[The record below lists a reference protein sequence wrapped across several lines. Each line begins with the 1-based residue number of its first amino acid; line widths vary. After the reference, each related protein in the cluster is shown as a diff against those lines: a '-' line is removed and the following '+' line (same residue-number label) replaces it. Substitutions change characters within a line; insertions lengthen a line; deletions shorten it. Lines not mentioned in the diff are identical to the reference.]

1 MRTQQIILLS
11 GVAVASAL
19 AADQAAAPTLFERR
33 PAPNAVDERDI
44 EECSSVAVKLLPSL
58 TDIPTADSS
67 LVDFIAEQTQF
78 STVTDPCEVPAV
90 TGSMADEYSSWV
102 SELVTWYS
110 SHTKDISSLLDACTD
125 VPEIK
130 SQLDANIPEAVTVCD
145 KLTWASE
152 TGSASSSDDDS
163 SDDDSSDDDSSDSAS
178 ETNSGNAAP
187 HQTGMAI
194 AAAAM
199 AGLVVVGIN

>member
-19 AADQAAAPTLFERR
+19 AADQAAAPTLFERS
-33 PAPNAVDERDI
+33 PALNAVDERDLQ
-44 EECSSVAVKLLPSL
+44 ECSSVAINLLPSL
-58 TDIPTADSS
+58 VDVPTADSS
-67 LVDFIAEQTQF
+67 LLNFIAGQTQF
-78 STVTDPCEVPAV
+78 ATATDPCVFPAV

-110 SHTKDISSLLDACTD
+110 SHTADISSLLEACTD
-125 VPEIK
+125 VPEVK
-130 SQLDANIPEAVTVCD
+130 SQLDSNIPDQVTLCD

-152 TGSASSSDDDS
+152 TGSASSDSNS
-163 SDDDSSDDDSSDSAS
+163 SDASGDSATG
-178 ETNSGNAAP
+178 TNSGNAAP
-187 HQTGMAI
+187 QQTGMAI

>member
-19 AADQAAAPTLFERR
+19 AADQAAAPTLFERS
-33 PAPNAVDERDI
+33 PAPNAVDERDLQ
-44 EECSSVAVKLLPSL
+44 ECSSVAINLLPSL
-58 TDIPTADSS
+58 IDVPTADSS
-67 LVDFIAEQTQF
+67 LLNFIAGQTQLA
-78 STVTDPCEVPAV
+78 TATDPCVFPAV

-110 SHTKDISSLLDACTD
+110 SHTADISSLLEACTD
-125 VPEIK
+125 VPEVK
-130 SQLDANIPEAVTVCD
+130 SQLDSSIPDQVTLCD

-152 TGSASSSDDDS
+152 TGSASSDNNS
-163 SDDDSSDDDSSDSAS
+163 SDASADSATG
-178 ETNSGNAAP
+178 TNSGNAAP
-187 HQTGMAI
+187 QQTGMAI

>member
-19 AADQAAAPTLFERR
+19 AADQAAAPTLFERS
-33 PAPNAVDERDI
+33 PAPNAVDERDLQ
-44 EECSSVAVKLLPSL
+44 ECSSVAISLLPSL
-58 TDIPTADSS
+58 VDVPTADSS
-67 LVDFIAEQTQF
+67 LLNFIAEQTQLA
-78 STVTDPCEVPAV
+78 TATDPCVFPAV

-110 SHTKDISSLLDACTD
+110 SHTADISSLLEACTD
-125 VPEIK
+125 VPEVK
-130 SQLDANIPEAVTVCD
+130 SQLDSSIPDQITLCD

-152 TGSASSSDDDS
+152 TGSASSSDNTS
-163 SDDDSSDDDSSDSAS
+163 SGASADSAS
-178 ETNSGNAAP
+178 ATNSGNAAP
-187 HQTGMAI
+187 QQTGMAM

>member
-11 GVAVASAL
+11 GVAVASVV

-33 PAPNAVDERDI
+33 PAPNDVDERDI

-67 LVDFIAEQTQF
+67 LFDFIAEQTQF
-78 STVTDPCEVPAV
+78 STVTDPCQIPAV

-110 SHTKDISSLLDACTD
+110 SHTEDISSLLDACTD

-152 TGSASSSDDDS
+152 TGSSSSSDDDS
-163 SDDDSSDDDSSDSAS
+163 SNDDSSDSAS

-199 AGLVVVGIN
+199 AGLVVVGMN